1 MDIKLF
7 DNYSIRITDDEK
19 EFSSFFSEN
28 RPVLFSNNIDLKLS
42 NILTE
47 HEKSKIKELST
58 SYGSPY
64 KLRIYILNGDE
75 KIGWFIGEQ
84 KDSQTFYMIN
94 TAIFSQH
101 QNKGIYKS
109 LLPKILDILKE
120 KGFQKVYSRHSA
132 TNNQIIIPKL
142 KQGFM
147 ITAFEISDIFGILIH
162 LTYYFNESRRKAI
175 EFRTGQL
182 KPDRKLSEALSLN
195 D

>member
-7 DNYSIRITDDEK
+7 DNYSIKIADDVK
-19 EFSSFFSEN
+19 EFSSFFSQN
-28 RPVLFSNNIDLKLS
+28 RPVLFSDNIDLKLS
-42 NILTE
+42 NVLTE
-47 HEKSKIKELST
+47 HEKSKIKELCT

-64 KLRIYILNGDE
+64 KLRMYILSGDE

-84 KDSQTFYMIN
+84 KDSETFYMIN
-94 TAIFSQH
+94 TAIFKQH

-175 EFRTGQL
+175 EFRTGQS
-182 KPDRKLSEALSLN
+182 KPDRKLSEALSRN

>member
-7 DNYSIRITDDEK
+7 DSYSLRIADDVK
-19 EFSSFFSEN
+19 EFSKFFSQN
-28 RPVLFSNNIDLKLS
+28 RPVLFSGNIDLKLS

-47 HEKSKIKELST
+47 QEKSNIKELST

-64 KLRIYILNGDE
+64 KLRMYILNGDE
-75 KIGWFIGEQ
+75 KIGWFLGEQ
-84 KDSQTFYMIN
+84 KDSETFYMIN
-94 TAIFSQH
+94 TAIFKQH

-109 LLPKILDILKE
+109 LLPKVLDILKE

-147 ITAFEISDIFGILIH
+147 ITAFEISDVFGILIH
-162 LTYYFNESRRKAI
+162 LSYYFNESRRKAI
-175 EFRTGQL
+175 EYRTGHL
-182 KPDRKLSEALSLN
+182 KPDKILSEALSLN
-195 D
+195 I

>member
-7 DNYSIRITDDEK
+7 DSYSIRITDDEK
-19 EFSSFFSEN
+19 EFSSFFSQN
-28 RPVLFSNNIDLKLS
+28 RPVLFSDNIDLKLS
-42 NILTE
+42 KILTE
-47 HEKSKIKELST
+47 QEKLKIKELST
-58 SYGSPY
+58 SYGTPY

-94 TAIFSQH
+94 TAIFKQH

-109 LLPKILDILKE
+109 LLPKVLDILKE

-147 ITAFEISDIFGILIH
+147 ITAFGD
-162 LTYYFNESRRKAI
+162 
-175 EFRTGQL
+175 Q
-182 KPDRKLSEALSLN
+182 
-195 D
+195 

>member
-7 DNYSIRITDDEK
+7 DSYSIRITDDEK
-19 EFSSFFSEN
+19 EFSSFFSQN
-28 RPVLFSNNIDLKLS
+28 RPVLFSDNIDLKLS

-47 HEKSKIKELST
+47 QEKLKIKELST
-58 SYGSPY
+58 SYGTPY

-94 TAIFSQH
+94 TAIFKQH

-109 LLPKILDILKE
+109 LLPKVLDILKE

-162 LTYYFNESRRKAI
+162 LTYYFNESRRKTI